1 MPKLNTVYDIGAAF
15 EAIENELIS
24 SMIRNMRRHKL
35 EEIDEDKQWTMWQAL
50 QLKSLEKYKKDNQ
63 KKHGKQFKDINAQ
76 IKTLITMSRS
86 EGEMAQ
92 EIAVLMTLVIL
103 TCFCATG
110 CTEADQVSANISQ
123 EADNFN
129 VTRKLTV
136 LNARTDT
143 ILLELTGTFALK
155 NNSSRE
161 LEVIIETAEG
171 KYQKDYVY
179 LNDYTMYVVEDI
191 SGSDVDKYH
200 YEINF
205 LPQWG
210 LKVTHND

>member
-1 MPKLNTVYDIGAAF
+1 MKKKVAKRI
-15 EAIENELIS
+15 AIL
-24 SMIRNMRRHKL
+24 M
-35 EEIDEDKQWTMWQAL
+35 AL
-50 QLKSLEKYKKDNQ
+50 L
-63 KKHGKQFKDINAQ
+63 
-76 IKTLITMSRS
+76 
-86 EGEMAQ
+86 
-92 EIAVLMTLVIL
+92 VLV
-103 TCFCATG
+103 CFTATG
-110 CTEADQVSANISQ
+110 CTEADQVSQNISK

-155 NNSSRE
+155 NNSSNE

-179 LNDYTMYVVEDI
+179 LNDYTMYVVEDV
-191 SGSDVDKYH
+191 SGASVDKYH

-210 LKVTHND
+210 LKVTHSD

>member
-1 MPKLNTVYDIGAAF
+1 MK
-15 EAIENELIS
+15 
-24 SMIRNMRRHKL
+24 RRATK
-35 EEIDEDKQWTMWQAL
+35 
-50 QLKSLEKYKKDNQ
+50 
-63 KKHGKQFKDINAQ
+63 
-76 IKTLITMSRS
+76 R
-86 EGEMAQ
+86 
-92 EIAVLMTLVIL
+92 IAVLMTLVIL